1 MYEEQLEAA
10 FDYAVQTG
18 SFDKRNRIQNA
29 KHVCIFGLG
38 KYFEEAFARQ
48 NVAERF
54 RVTILSDNSRD
65 KLNEIH
71 TRGGGYK
78 KFKYF
83 LPEEL
88 PEGTVVIIMLGDPRS
103 VEKQLAALGIAHMTY
118 NDLALDDVMNQPR
131 EPEWF
136 LGQKS
141 RVLQA
146 YSLLEDQESQK
157 IFVNVFCNRAAPHL
171 SDFDYADL
179 YSAPQYFPDG
189 IVDLKDHESILD
201 CGAYTGDTLEQF
213 MEIKGEQFHLYHAME
228 LDQENFEKLK
238 QSIQK
243 FPKKIKEKCCCYPYG
258 VWDKTT
264 TLSYGKMSSSDSFS
278 IYNEKDRHKA
288 EVVAIDDFFASKR
301 VSFIKMDIEGAE
313 RRALIGAKRIIQ
325 KQHPRMAV
333 CVYHKFDDLWEIP
346 LYLKSL
352 VPEYRIMI
360 RHHAKFHVSETVC
373 YAVI

>member
-1 MYEEQLEAA
+1 MYEDQLEAA

-18 SFDKRNRIQNA
+18 SFDKRNIIQNA

-38 KYFEEAFARQ
+38 RYFEEAFARQ

-54 RVTILSDNSRD
+54 GVTILSDNNID
-65 KLNEIH
+65 KLKGIH
-71 TRGGGYK
+71 TRGGYK
-78 KFKYF
+78 RFIC
-83 LPEEL
+83 LPPEEL
-88 PEGTVVIIMLGDPRS
+88 PQGTVVIIMLGDPRD
-103 VEKQLAALGIAHMTY
+103 VEKQLDTLGIAHMTY

-136 LGQKS
+136 LSQKS
-141 RVLQA
+141 KVLQA
-146 YSLLEDQESQK
+146 YSLLEDQESRK

-171 SDFDYADL
+171 SDFDYTEL
-179 YSAPQYFPDG
+179 YSAPQYFPKD
-189 IVDLKDHESILD
+189 IIDLKDYASILD

-213 MEIKGEQFHLYHAME
+213 VKIKEEQFHFYYAME
-228 LDQENFEKLK
+228 LDQENYRKLEH
-238 QSIQK
+238 SI
-243 FPKKIKEKCCCYPYG
+243 KKLPRQIKEKCCCYPYG

-288 EVVAIDDFFASKR
+288 EVVAIDDFFSSKR
-301 VSFIKMDIEGAE
+301 VTFIKMDIEGAE
-313 RRALIGAKRIIQ
+313 RKALIGAKQIIQ
-325 KQHPRMAV
+325 KQNPCMAV

-346 LYLKSL
+346 LYLKKL
-352 VPEYRIMI
+352 VPEYRIMV